1 MGTQNYIVALELG
14 SSKVSGAVA
23 VENYDGINVI
33 AYTSEPVNGFIAK
46 GVVRNIDETSK
57 CLTSIIN
64 KLETQL
70 DGVTIQKAYVAH
82 AGLSLQS
89 IKSTVKREFSEYT
102 KITQEII
109 DEMGLENDRI
119 FCLPEGYQRVQV
131 VIQEYKMSGDSS
143 LNPIGLSVKQIECN
157 YLNIIIK
164 DQFVKQLQE
173 SFHLAKIEIADSFT
187 AAYINAE
194 QLLNKDEKREGSALV
209 DIGAETTT
217 IAIYTNKLLRK
228 LCVLPLGGANITR
241 DLQAEHISQSDA
253 ETLKIHAGYK
263 ADKFGESSISAE
275 LRDNIIGARMMEILQ
290 NIHHQIKH
298 SGENISNVV
307 ITGGAAKLKNI
318 ELLINDNLPGMKIRI
333 ATEPFIEFTTSSS
346 LKVRREEISA
356 TLLGL
361 LKGGKENCCLE
372 PKVQA
377 VQQVIFKDEV
387 ETVEEMYETPQ
398 KGKENGTT
406 IEENKRNEEEKKP
419 KGSNKKA
426 ESSNKKPSIIDIF
439 GGWTDSFKK
448 SAKDFLDNAT
458 KEEEDYASDDED
470 DKN

>member
-1 MGTQNYIVALELG
+1 MGTKNYIVALELG

-70 DGVTIQKAYVAH
+70 DGVTIQKAYVTL
-82 AGLSLQS
+82 AGLSIQS
-89 IKSTVKREFSEYT
+89 IKSTVKREFPEYT

-109 DEMGLENDRI
+109 DEMGLENDSV
-119 FCLPEGYQRVQV
+119 FCVPEGYQRVQV
-131 VIQEYKMSGDSS
+131 VTQEYKMNGNTT
-143 LNPIGLSVKQIECN
+143 LKPIGMSVKNIECD
-157 YLNIIIK
+157 YINIIIK
-164 DQFVKQLQE
+164 EQFMKQLEE
-173 SFHLAKIEIADSFT
+173 SFQLAKIEIADSFT
-187 AAYINAE
+187 AARINAE
-194 QLLNKDEKREGSALV
+194 QLLNNDEKRDGSALV

-217 IAIYTNKLLRK
+217 IAIYANNLLRK

-241 DLQAEHISQSDA
+241 DLQAEHVSQSDA

-263 ADKFGESSISAE
+263 AERFGESTISSE

-290 NIHHQIKH
+290 NVHQQITR
-298 SGENISNVV
+298 SCENPSNAV

-318 ELLINDNLPGMKIRI
+318 EPLLNENLPGLKIRI
-333 ATEPFIEFTTSSS
+333 ATEPFIEFTTSNT

-361 LKGGKENCCLE
+361 LKAGKENCCLE
-372 PKVQA
+372 PKIQA
-377 VQQVIFKDEV
+377 VQQVIFKNEEAISDTKNDV
-387 ETVEEMYETPQ
+387 PQQLKDKKETLKETAQ
-398 KGKENGTT
+398 TKE
-406 IEENKRNEEEKKP
+406 KEEKKSG
-419 KGSNKKA
+419 KTK
-426 ESSNKKPSIIDIF
+426 KKPSLISIF
-439 GGWTDSFKK
+439 DGWTDSFKK
-448 SAKDFLDNAT
+448 TAKDFVDNAT
-458 KEEEDYASDDED
+458 KEEDDYITDDEE